1 MLRRSLKSKLKST
14 AKPDSSSGEFTAD
27 FRHEFDVETREMLR
41 GRFLLFDGLVGALW
55 LLMLG
60 LGVYRLLGGNV
71 IDLASGGLQV
81 DLGAVSRS
89 QSLEFAR
96 AIASPIF
103 ELVALAVYVAAFLAV
118 RRGRFSDRDLV
129 RLTFALV
136 MVDGVLRILMHHMKV
151 DGGGGLAGVMFAH
164 VLACALLPWSPKQS
178 LGPILPLVA
187 LNFVLSAFIGE
198 SDLGSRLLGAGFAAM
213 VAVPGLFISWLKHS
227 RRVEGYKT
235 RFLQRRYGELRRELV
250 DARRIH
256 EALFPAPM
264 TTGPLRFTYR
274 YEPMRQIGGD
284 YLYARFCPSDSGP
297 EVGSEGESG
306 GGSGVGALSVV
317 VLDVTGHG
325 IPAALTVNRLHGE
338 LERVF
343 AETPTVS
350 PGEVLRLL
358 NRYVHLTLANHSVY
372 VTALCLKFDCGMSQL
387 SYASGGHPPA
397 FLRAVDGTIHQLQ
410 STAFVLG
417 ACADA
422 DFNSDPV
429 TMAFGPGDAV
439 IAYTDGAIEARD
451 KNGRM
456 LGVQGFLKL
465 VASLPGNTG
474 TVGEPSAA
482 PMMNGMAR
490 GREAARP
497 GSRAGSGSGSGADVG
512 SSRVW
517 SEMLLNAVE
526 SHRDGPP
533 ADDTLVIEVLRGA

>member
-1 MLRRSLKSKLKST
+1 
-14 AKPDSSSGEFTAD
+14 
-27 FRHEFDVETREMLR
+27 
-41 GRFLLFDGLVGALW
+41 
-55 LLMLG
+55 
-60 LGVYRLLGGNV
+60 
-71 IDLASGGLQV
+71 
-81 DLGAVSRS
+81 
-89 QSLEFAR
+89 
-96 AIASPIF
+96 
-103 ELVALAVYVAAFLAV
+103 
-118 RRGRFSDRDLV
+118 
-129 RLTFALV
+129 
-136 MVDGVLRILMHHMKV
+136 
-151 DGGGGLAGVMFAH
+151 
-164 VLACALLPWSPKQS
+164 
-178 LGPILPLVA
+178 
-187 LNFVLSAFIGE
+187 
-198 SDLGSRLLGAGFAAM
+198 
-213 VAVPGLFISWLKHS
+213 
-227 RRVEGYKT
+227 
-235 RFLQRRYGELRRELV
+235 
-250 DARRIH
+250 
-256 EALFPAPM
+256 M

-284 YLYARFCPSDSGP
+284 YLYARLCPSDSGP
-297 EVGSEGESG
+297 DAGSHAGREGGAGDGTSNSSG
-306 GGSGVGALSVV
+306 GGALSVV

-372 VTALCLKFDCGMSQL
+372 VTALCLKFDCGTGQL

-451 KNGRM
+451 KHGRM

-474 TVGEPSAA
+474 TVGVPSAA
-482 PMMNGMAR
+482 PVMT
-490 GREAARP
+490 
-497 GSRAGSGSGSGADVG
+497 V

-533 ADDTLVIEVLRGA
+533 ADDTLVIEVMRGA

>member
-1 MLRRSLKSKLKST
+1 
-14 AKPDSSSGEFTAD
+14 
-27 FRHEFDVETREMLR
+27 
-41 GRFLLFDGLVGALW
+41 
-55 LLMLG
+55 
-60 LGVYRLLGGNV
+60 
-71 IDLASGGLQV
+71 
-81 DLGAVSRS
+81 
-89 QSLEFAR
+89 
-96 AIASPIF
+96 
-103 ELVALAVYVAAFLAV
+103 
-118 RRGRFSDRDLV
+118 
-129 RLTFALV
+129 
-136 MVDGVLRILMHHMKV
+136 
-151 DGGGGLAGVMFAH
+151 MFAH

-178 LGPILPLVA
+178 LGPILPLIG
-187 LNFVLSAFIGE
+187 LNILASAFHG
-198 SDLGSRLLGAGFAAM
+198 DGTLGDRLLESAFGSF
-213 VAVPGLFISWLKHS
+213 VVVPGLFISWLKHS
-227 RRVEGYKT
+227 RRMEGYKT

-284 YLYARFCPSDSGP
+284 YLYARFCPSDSGADA
-297 EVGSEGESG
+297 ENGAGSN
-306 GGSGVGALSVV
+306 GSTGGALSVV

-451 KNGRM
+451 KHGRM

-474 TVGEPSAA
+474 TVGVPSAA
-482 PMMNGMAR
+482 PMMSGMAR

-497 GSRAGSGSGSGADVG
+497 RSGPDSGPGSGSDVG

-533 ADDTLVIEVLRGA
+533 ADDTLVIEVMRGA